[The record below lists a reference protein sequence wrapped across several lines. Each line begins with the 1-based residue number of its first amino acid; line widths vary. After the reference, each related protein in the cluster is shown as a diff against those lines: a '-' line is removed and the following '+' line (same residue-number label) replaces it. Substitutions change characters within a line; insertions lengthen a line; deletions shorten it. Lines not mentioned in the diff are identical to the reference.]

1 MSNTNDDVKFKV
13 NGFGGSVAE
22 GILGRPK
29 KEDQFCKDGII
40 TGKTPTPYKRL
51 NLSVTDVNKGVQYL
65 ELFGYKNDVIKFRCK
80 YPKVSNKD
88 EFEYKVEELDI
99 SEVYGP
105 NGLNEKYAKA
115 ATKKYTIQWG
125 AFLEED
131 EEGKNRI
138 KYTNE
143 LEFVDTYTFASVLQK
158 LLPELMKDGKKFK
171 VISNPRPN
179 RYNGKTSLRYEPLN
193 IREIIKA
200 DEDMLPHTEVTLP
213 IVCQKGVLD
222 KDFTL
227 AKIAALPR
235 PDRKFDISVFT
246 QIWNSNNQANELVP
260 FICSIDL
267 SETDDD
273 MLGPVIDVYSE
284 LFNKTETGESLKLK
298 KYYQG
303 ILQMRLVNKK
313 AAVEFTES
321 EKKMIKI
328 GMATEDQLIR
338 EKTGK
343 YAKSTSELV
352 VYKLKSDGLL
362 SEIDVNEDLNFF
374 IEEHDE
380 VQNTE
385 LGLAKDPVKTNFEI

>member
-1 MSNTNDDVKFKV
+1 MTENEVKFRV
-13 NGFGGSVAE
+13 NGFSGSVAE
-22 GILGRPK
+22 GTINRPK
-29 KEDQFCKDGII
+29 KEEQFCKDGVT
-40 TGKTPTPYKRL
+40 TGKTPMPYKRI

-65 ELFGYKNDVIKFRCK
+65 EVFGYKNDTIKFRCK
-80 YPKVSNKD
+80 YPKDSNKD
-88 EFEYKVEELDI
+88 EFEYKTEELTLA
-99 SEVYGP
+99 EVYGP

-131 EEGKNRI
+131 EEGKSKI

-143 LEFVDTYTFASVLQK
+143 LEFVDSYTFASVLQK
-158 LLPELMKDGKKFK
+158 VLPELMKDGKKFK
-171 VISNPRPN
+171 VISNPKPN
-179 RYNGKTSLRYEPLN
+179 RYNGKTTLRYEPLN
-193 IREIIKA
+193 IREIIKT
-200 DEDMLPHTEVTLP
+200 DEDMLQHTEVTLP

-227 AKIAALPR
+227 AKIAALPK
-235 PDRKFDISVFT
+235 PDRKVDVNMFT
-246 QIWNSNNQANELVP
+246 QIWNSNTQCNELVP

-267 SETDDD
+267 TETDDE

-284 LFNKTETGESLKLK
+284 LFNKTETGESLKAK

-303 ILQMRLVNKK
+303 ILQMKLVNKT
-313 AAVEFTES
+313 ASVEFTES

-343 YAKSTSELV
+343 YAKSSSELV

-362 SEIDVNEDLNFF
+362 SEIEVDENLNFF
-374 IEEHDE
+374 IEENDE
-380 VQNTE
+380 VQNTNKH
-385 LGLAKDPVKTNFEI
+385 LDKDPTTINFEL